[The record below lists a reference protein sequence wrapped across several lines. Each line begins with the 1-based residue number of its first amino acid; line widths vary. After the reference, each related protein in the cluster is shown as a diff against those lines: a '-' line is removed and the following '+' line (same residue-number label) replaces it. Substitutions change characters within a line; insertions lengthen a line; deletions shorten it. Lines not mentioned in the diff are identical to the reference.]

1 MPIMSYHHGP
11 QTLNVFDVIAVD
23 EMISLY
29 FEIALELCLSFKNG
43 RILQKDKVLTCKLQ
57 LWPQKGKFFWWNRF
71 QKVLTQL
78 RKSRKYR
85 LKQNIQI
92 FEFIFFFFVF
102 FLPIVWIIFV
112 GSKPPIRFPLG
123 LYPISSSK
131 YKIKIENTYLVWLRL
146 TLYFVFILYL
156 KLLNITNWSL
166 SHFPT
171 HNFLIYVC
179 IIVSKVK
186 VLK

>member
-1 MPIMSYHHGP
+1 
-11 QTLNVFDVIAVD
+11 
-23 EMISLY
+23 MISLY
-29 FEIALELCLSFKNG
+29 FEITLNFSLSLKNE
-43 RILQKDKVLTCKLQ
+43 RISQKDKVLTCKLQ

-131 YKIKIENTYLVWLRL
+131 YKIKIENNIFSLA
-146 TLYFVFILYL
+146 LYFSYILNL
-156 KLLNITNWSL
+156 KLLNIMNGSL
-166 SHFPT
+166 SHFPS
-171 HNFLIYVC
+171 HFFLID
-179 IIVSKVK
+179 
-186 VLK
+186 